1 MIHKISYDYGNGR
14 DENNNLWR
22 LYKVDW
28 WIQIFKMPKGDVS
41 EHLIDIEIG
50 KTSKK
55 SKTLKN
61 IKAIVEIIIRMSNAY

>member
-22 LYKVDW
+22 LYEVDW
-28 WIQIFKMPKGDVS
+28 WIKMFKKPKGSVS

-50 KTSKK
+50 KPSKK
-55 SKTLKN
+55 FKTKKY
-61 IKAIVEIIIRMSNAY
+61 IKARVEIIIRMSNA